1 MDRDLKARTKTFALA
16 IIKFVSEL
24 PKTTAGFELG
34 RQVLRSATSIGANY
48 RSSQRGRSRAE
59 FISKLSIVQEE
70 ADETVFWLELIQES
84 ELSSK
89 DITSPLLKEADEL
102 TAIFTTMVI
111 KRKKELLRVLFQ
123 IFRFSFQ
130 NSHFSFLTSNTVRLL
145 FPVF

>member
-1 MDRDLKARTKTFALA
+1 MDRDLKTRTKIFALE

-84 ELSSK
+84 ELPSK
-89 DITSPLLKEADEL
+89 EITSPLIKEADEL

-111 KRKKELLRVLFQ
+111 NAKK
-123 IFRFSFQ
+123 
-130 NSHFSFLTSNTVRLL
+130 NS
-145 FPVF
+145 

>member
-1 MDRDLKARTKTFALA
+1 MDRDLKARTKIFALA
-16 IIKFVSEL
+16 IIKLVSEL

-34 RQVLRSATSIGANY
+34 KQVLRSATSVGANY

-89 DITSPLLKEADEL
+89 DTTAALLKEADEL

-111 KRKKELLRVLFQ
+111 NAKK
-123 IFRFSFQ
+123 
-130 NSHFSFLTSNTVRLL
+130 NS
-145 FPVF
+145 